1 MENNNTDSADSKY
14 TEELQNLENRT
25 SGEDTANN
33 AEPESQLVEQ
43 DGEFYLSDDSGEEE
57 TIKEPA
63 EGESEIEELETEES
77 TTSLTNEDD
86 IYANKTREEIIQM
99 HQNAQKKMGEQGD
112 ELGQLRELA
121 QNVDEL
127 TDTEIFERLTADDIA
142 DGVKAE
148 KQKLDEMDPYDTEA
162 RTAQLELIRDMEDDL
177 ITKRTQESIAARMN
191 TRDNDQFV
199 QKQKQVFKDQGID
212 ISDEDFNL
220 VSERAND
227 YRENGLLTEK
237 AFHKALV
244 DQYGLDHVVK
254 NLSMKGEQKA
264 RADIK
269 KAAAKTTEKVDVKGS
284 GKASKLIKISDL
296 GQREMRKTL
305 DNLSVEDL
313 RKLQKQYMNK

>member
-25 SGEDTANN
+25 SGEETADN

-57 TIKEPA
+57 TIEEPA

-121 QNVDEL
+121 LDVDEL

-162 RTAQLELIRDMEDDL
+162 RTAQQELIRDMEDDL
-177 ITKRTQESIAARMN
+177 ITKRTQESIASRMN

-296 GQREMRKTL
+296 SRREMRKSL

>member
-1 MENNNTDSADSKY
+1 MENNTDSADSKY

-25 SGEDTANN
+25 SGEETADN

-57 TIKEPA
+57 TIEEPA

-121 QNVDEL
+121 LDVDEL

-162 RTAQLELIRDMEDDL
+162 RTAQQELIRDMEDDL
-177 ITKRTQESIAARMN
+177 ITKRTQESIASRMN

-296 GQREMRKTL
+296 SRREMRKSL